1 MDDFDALTQAEA
13 EASDGNKG
21 GVTAAP
27 KASGKAKAKA
37 KGGGGKTASNCFV
50 CEEKK
55 LRNSKFCKS
64 HHRAAENMKYQAQN
78 AKPPE
83 LTSYNQVMNDPSKAK
98 IAIEDFMRDNP
109 EGSGRKRL
117 IDWAAWK
124 RDHGV
129 AESDAAFKELLQGP
143 YDREGEGPL
152 TKLWV
157 PKHKERMRDRTHFV
171 ESSVTEG
178 SKQLKNSDSKEKES
192 MMQICQSAVGG
203 HDSSFLRSASTKAIT
218 NEAGPV
224 KRGPEQ
230 VEESDV
236 PPKRVRKG
244 NVADEAPKK
253 YGKLKKDLPGIE
265 KLVSDA
271 SDKLK
276 KSIASVQPAADPDAP
291 NDPELDAYM
300 LTGSSRQVL
309 AQLWL
314 CKGLDEALNLIGP
327 KTPSKKPDATD
338 YSSSAAPADPPKD
351 ADSKSECK
359 SEAKSEVKSDSKSDA
374 GSCAPR
380 RLSSGA
386 MKSPGEKVSE
396 MLRHAA
402 DDGGKGSMAVQSLPQ
417 LLSLLEMTELCEKV
431 LNSQGMLELD
441 EKLECWKHSVEQVK
455 LLVAGISKSAQNIT
469 SHVANLSRKQKREET
484 KRKKQQEST
493 AVAEAKKMAK
503 AAAKK
508 VKDQEDTVDP
518 IFEVG
523 LDKLQHDMEVA
534 GSEWSEFPTVDE
546 PILFKDNRKISEWA
560 NEPKMQLALGSF
572 GGRYKKTDMFSR
584 SGKAQMVL
592 FAKEGKE
599 ESHALISNFT
609 APIPD
614 DNKVKGENDFSKI
627 TDTLWLFGY
636 DPALTSISATPNGM
650 AMMKVL
656 AFGEVKWLVMEI
668 SSTVAAL
675 RAELGVDVIKADDL
689 EALIGSLTY
698 GNLENCKKH
707 GMKAKSCLQRPN
719 EAVFVPAGWIAAEQ
733 SVKGVL
739 IYGLRA
745 SLLLKSEASCHS
757 YEAYIGLNSA
767 SGKPVDKMQQVLDL
781 MQA

>member
-1 MDDFDALTQAEA
+1 MFSHAFLHSMSSCSCDFVRSQAFVLLGTAWAAAVVMDDFDALTQAEA

-129 AESDAAFKELLQGP
+129 RLSYTVREGEELLDIDDYYVMRSLPRGKSRAESDAAFKELLQGP

-253 YGKLKKDLPGIE
+253 YGKLKKDSSVRV
-265 KLVSDA
+265 VSFLA
-271 SDKLK
+271 W
-276 KSIASVQPAADPDAP
+276 AA
-291 NDPELDAYM
+291 
-300 LTGSSRQVL
+300 G
-309 AQLWL
+309 
-314 CKGLDEALNLIGP
+314 
-327 KTPSKKPDATD
+327 
-338 YSSSAAPADPPKD
+338 
-351 ADSKSECK
+351 
-359 SEAKSEVKSDSKSDA
+359 
-374 GSCAPR
+374 
-380 RLSSGA
+380 
-386 MKSPGEKVSE
+386 
-396 MLRHAA
+396 
-402 DDGGKGSMAVQSLPQ
+402 
-417 LLSLLEMTELCEKV
+417 
-431 LNSQGMLELD
+431 
-441 EKLECWKHSVEQVK
+441 
-455 LLVAGISKSAQNIT
+455 
-469 SHVANLSRKQKREET
+469 
-484 KRKKQQEST
+484 
-493 AVAEAKKMAK
+493 
-503 AAAKK
+503 
-508 VKDQEDTVDP
+508 
-518 IFEVG
+518 
-523 LDKLQHDMEVA
+523 
-534 GSEWSEFPTVDE
+534 
-546 PILFKDNRKISEWA
+546 
-560 NEPKMQLALGSF
+560 
-572 GGRYKKTDMFSR
+572 
-584 SGKAQMVL
+584 
-592 FAKEGKE
+592 
-599 ESHALISNFT
+599 
-609 APIPD
+609 
-614 DNKVKGENDFSKI
+614 
-627 TDTLWLFGY
+627 
-636 DPALTSISATPNGM
+636 
-650 AMMKVL
+650 
-656 AFGEVKWLVMEI
+656 
-668 SSTVAAL
+668 
-675 RAELGVDVIKADDL
+675 
-689 EALIGSLTY
+689 
-698 GNLENCKKH
+698 
-707 GMKAKSCLQRPN
+707 
-719 EAVFVPAGWIAAEQ
+719 
-733 SVKGVL
+733 
-739 IYGLRA
+739 
-745 SLLLKSEASCHS
+745 
-757 YEAYIGLNSA
+757 
-767 SGKPVDKMQQVLDL
+767 
-781 MQA
+781 